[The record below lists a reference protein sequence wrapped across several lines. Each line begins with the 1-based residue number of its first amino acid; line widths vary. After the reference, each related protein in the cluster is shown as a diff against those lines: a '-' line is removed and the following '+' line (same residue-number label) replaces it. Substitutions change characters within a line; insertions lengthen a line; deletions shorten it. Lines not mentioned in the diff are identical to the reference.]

1 MNEGFAPHHR
11 MLGRVSCWGALIMG
25 LVYTVFAILTRMNN
39 PASVPA
45 SFNDPFLP
53 LASILLV
60 PIAAFMIS
68 SMAAVHAYAPPGLR
82 VYSQLSLVFMS
93 LAMGIT
99 TIINFAV
106 FFILT
111 HPIEMTAA
119 PWLSLFI
126 PYKRPGLF
134 SELDLVAWS
143 WFFGLS
149 MIAAAPVFKED
160 RLEKIL
166 RILMFATGI
175 LSVVGWTMMILVPS
189 AELLAWVLQAFGWGV
204 LILVVWFLLAR
215 VFDRSHPVTGRR
227 GTRE

>member
-1 MNEGFAPHHR
+1 MNEGFTPHDR
-11 MLGRVSCWGALIMG
+11 TLGRVSCWGALILG
-25 LVYTVFAILTRMNN
+25 LVYTVFAILTRVNS
-39 PASVPA
+39 PATVLT
-45 SFNDPFLP
+45 SFSDPFLP

-60 PIAAFMIS
+60 PIAALMIS

-111 HPIEMTAA
+111 HPTEMTNA

-126 PYKRPGLF
+126 PYKRPGLL

-143 WFFGLS
+143 WFFSLS
-149 MIAAAPVFKED
+149 MIAAAPVFREG

-175 LSVVGWTMMILVPS
+175 LCIVGWTTMILVPS
-189 AELLAWVLQAFGWGV
+189 AELLAWILQAFGWGV

-215 VFDRSHPVTGRR
+215 VFDLSRPVTGRR
-227 GTRE
+227 GARE